1 MKMRLYLCVALVS
14 LSLTVWQFAN
24 ADADPAAL
32 AAVTNDVK
40 EVCTQ
45 PATQG
50 QHWSVTGG
58 LNADAG
64 IQVKLL
70 KLASIG
76 GNLQFTK
83 EEWSGIQRVLAADQ
97 AGDNESYRRCVQALV
112 PQFLAKVGVG
122 AK

>member
-1 MKMRLYLCVALVS
+1 MRPYVRLAFVAPLLAVCHVTVADS
-14 LSLTVWQFAN
+14 AVIDALTK
-24 ADADPAAL
+24 
-32 AAVTNDVK
+32 DVK

-50 QHWSVTGG
+50 QHWSVSGG
-58 LNADAG
+58 VDGDAG
-64 IQVKLL
+64 LQLKLL
-70 KLASIG
+70 KLASVK

-97 AGDNESYRRCVQALV
+97 AGDNDSYRKCVQALV
-112 PQFLAKVGVG
+112 PQFLAKVPN

>member
-1 MKMRLYLCVALVS
+1 MRPYFCLAFVVPFLAIYQSTGADSAVLDAVAK
-14 LSLTVWQFAN
+14 
-24 ADADPAAL
+24 
-32 AAVTNDVK
+32 DVK

-50 QHWSVTGG
+50 QHWSVSGG
-58 LNADAG
+58 LDGDAG
-64 IQVKLL
+64 IQIKLL
-70 KLASIG
+70 KVASVK

-97 AGDNESYRRCVQALV
+97 KGDNDSYRACVQGVV
-112 PQFLAKVGVG
+112 PQFLAKVPN